1 MSTKFLLLI
10 SSLICLCSSCV
21 HNDTLRNRSTNM
33 RPTVNNR
40 QDNYN
45 EDQEKYIA
53 TFKSI
58 ISESGNRAEDYL
70 ISNSTYNLDRW
81 VFSQKLKDMPKEKAL
96 VDSFTERHKFDT
108 VIEAKKKNLS
118 FLSPDV
124 KNPKFVVFYS
134 ELIDGM
140 IVAEV
145 FNFGKNRHDINNINY
160 ESISLFNTSRNYL
173 FIFEQNILKKTV
185 IVEMEP

>member
-1 MSTKFLLLI
+1 MS
-10 SSLICLCSSCV
+10 
-21 HNDTLRNRSTNM
+21 
-33 RPTVNNR
+33 PTANNR

-45 EDQEKYIA
+45 EEQEKYVA

-70 ISNSTYNLDRW
+70 ITNSTYNLDRW

-124 KNPKFVVFYS
+124 ENPKFVVFYS

-145 FNFGKNRHDINNINY
+145 YPFNNNRYDINNINY
-160 ESISLFNTSRNYL
+160 ESISLFNISRNYL
-173 FIFEQNILKKTV
+173 FIFEQNILKTTV
-185 IVEMEP
+185 IAELQP